1 MTDDRPL
8 DQPDPGRRPGR
19 HPAQTAFVATIGGH
33 ITELVALAD
42 RLPDG
47 DGVWITADTP
57 QTRDLLAGRT
67 VEYVPFIG
75 ERDLGG
81 VLRAVPQA
89 VRLLR
94 RHRVERVVST
104 GSAIAL
110 AYLPT
115 AAALGLTTHYIESS
129 TRVTSR
135 SVTGRLLARTPGVRC
150 WWQYDPAPAGFTPLP
165 GVYANYRSE
174 PVVDPALVG
183 AGTPGRAPRLDRVV
197 VTVGTTD
204 RCFRRLIA
212 RLVEI
217 LPAEAEVL
225 WQTGHSR
232 VDDLGIDARR
242 LVPEDELVAAVAEA
256 DVVVSHAG
264 AGSLALALAAGTC
277 PVFVPRRAAAGE
289 QIDDHQVE
297 LAEWAADRGLAV
309 AAEADLVELS
319 DLRRAAARRIVAD
332 PTEELLLT

>member
-1 MTDDRPL
+1 
-8 DQPDPGRRPGR
+8 
-19 HPAQTAFVATIGGH
+19 
-33 ITELVALAD
+33 
-42 RLPDG
+42 
-47 DGVWITADTP
+47 
-57 QTRDLLAGRT
+57 
-67 VEYVPFIG
+67 YVPFIG
-75 ERDLGG
+75 ERDVAG

-89 VRLLR
+89 AKLLR
-94 RHRVERVVST
+94 RHRIDRVVST

-115 AAALGLTTHYIESS
+115 AAAIGLETHYIESS
-129 TRVTSR
+129 TRVTSC
-135 SVTGRLLARTPGVRC
+135 SVTGRLLARTRGVRC
-150 WWQYDPAPAGFTPLP
+150 WWQYEPAPNGFTSLP
-165 GVYANYRSE
+165 GVYARYRSE
-174 PVVDPALVG
+174 PATDPVLIG
-183 AGTPGRAPRLDRVV
+183 GGTTAEPPLDRVV

-204 RCFRRLIA
+204 RCFRRLIT

-217 LPAEAEVL
+217 LPADAQVL

-232 VDDLGIDARR
+232 VDDLPIDARR

-297 LAEWAADRGLAV
+297 LADWAADRDLAV
-309 AAEADLVELS
+309 VAEADRVELS
-319 DLRRAAARRIVAD
+319 DLRRAAARRIVAE
-332 PTEELLLT
+332 PTEELVLT